1 MYIRVLLVKEGYV
14 YEIWSVFD
22 ILIFIDIRGIK
33 ILILK

>member
-1 MYIRVLLVKEGYV
+1 MYIRVLLEGYV